1 MGSLEALLSPV
12 NEDVLIRSCGGNN
25 QSHSRE
31 PECMVQPL
39 IERPNHIQPAETEEQ
54 TLTVDDENH
63 VDFNVMS
70 PPRPRGRPR
79 QKPKAKK
86 AKRNISIRM
95 ATEDSEMFEKQLNL
109 STIAGTLDVDADYST
124 MQILRCF
131 KLYHFEKRQKP
142 PTAYELCNIPPG
154 KLLLAPKMLFRVL
167 PIEILSRCQAKVT
180 ALQKKRK
187 GLSKVNTAVEIHGVE
202 DEELVHR
209 IQKLRLLSFDTEL
222 LYIAGKETLGDKS
235 IQTISAKL
243 FAQDQSI
250 VALDGTLFGLVR
262 DGITTTHD
270 DVIRGALDGVS
281 REKILIPLY
290 FNGNH
295 WCAIMIDMTTR
306 SIKYYDPMQSSYSK
320 DVRALAERLAGL
332 RPTTATERARV
343 QPYPTDM
350 GVQVGSYN
358 CGIYMLLAFEMF
370 ANPDAPKLPPLSRK
384 MLAYLRYRYLV
395 LCI

>member
-1 MGSLEALLSPV
+1 
-12 NEDVLIRSCGGNN
+12 
-25 QSHSRE
+25 
-31 PECMVQPL
+31 MVQPL

-95 ATEDSEMFEKQLNL
+95 ATEDSEMFEKELNL
-109 STIAGTLDVDADYST
+109 STIAETLDVDADYST

-187 GLSKVNTAVEIHGVE
+187 GLSKVNTAVEIHGVGVFAATTLSLMRNWHKAME
-202 DEELVHR
+202 S
-209 IQKLRLLSFDTEL
+209 LRLVDKTE
-222 LYIAGKETLGDKS
+222 K
-235 IQTISAKL
+235 
-243 FAQDQSI
+243 
-250 VALDGTLFGLVR
+250 
-262 DGITTTHD
+262 
-270 DVIRGALDGVS
+270 GALDGVS

>member
-1 MGSLEALLSPV
+1 
-12 NEDVLIRSCGGNN
+12 
-25 QSHSRE
+25 
-31 PECMVQPL
+31 MVQPL

-54 TLTVDDENH
+54 TLTVDDDNH

-86 AKRNISIRM
+86 AKRNISIWM

-187 GLSKVNTAVEIHGVE
+187 GLSKVNTAVEIHGVGVFAATTLSLMRNWHKAME
-202 DEELVHR
+202 S
-209 IQKLRLLSFDTEL
+209 LRLVDKTEKWVKLIDFNVDIPPPIYYGRRRRASSSHPEASPAFFRYGTTVHCGERDIGRQIDTNH
-222 LYIAGKETLGDKS
+222 
-235 IQTISAKL
+235 ISKA
-243 FAQDQSI
+243 
-250 VALDGTLFGLVR
+250 V
-262 DGITTTHD
+262 
-270 DVIRGALDGVS
+270 
-281 REKILIPLY
+281 
-290 FNGNH
+290 
-295 WCAIMIDMTTR
+295 CTR
-306 SIKYYDPMQSSYSK
+306 SIDCCTRWHV
-320 DVRALAERLAGL
+320 VRFSTGRNNNN
-332 RPTTATERARV
+332 T
-343 QPYPTDM
+343 
-350 GVQVGSYN
+350 
-358 CGIYMLLAFEMF
+358 
-370 ANPDAPKLPPLSRK
+370 
-384 MLAYLRYRYLV
+384 
-395 LCI
+395 